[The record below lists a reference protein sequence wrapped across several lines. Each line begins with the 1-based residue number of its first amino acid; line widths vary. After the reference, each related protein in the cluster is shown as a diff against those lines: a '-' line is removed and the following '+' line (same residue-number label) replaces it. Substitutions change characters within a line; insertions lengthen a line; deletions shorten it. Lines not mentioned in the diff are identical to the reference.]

1 MLVVAVPKF
10 RVLESIQIVIKIFV
24 NIRNNLNIG
33 REKLRTV
40 VTSGLNFKHVNGRN
54 YSYVRLMGFQDAL

>member
-10 RVLESIQIVIKIFV
+10 RVLESIQMIIKIFV
-24 NIRNNLNIG
+24 NTRSDLNIG

-54 YSYVRLMGFQDAL
+54 CSYVRRMVFQDAM